1 MGLNM
6 FKVGDKVLHRESQA
20 IGTVV
25 QSTNEGTDSDVLVEY
40 PKDTQFHYS
49 TSSYTSDGKVWEHSE
64 TPIITPL
71 TKLHKLLHGIED

>member
-1 MGLNM
+1 M

-20 IGTVV
+20 IGTVI
-25 QSTNEGTDSDVLVEY
+25 QSTNTGTDRDVLVEY
-40 PKDTQFHYS
+40 PKDTQYHHK
-49 TSSYTSDGKVWEHSE
+49 TSSYTKDGRVWKYSE